1 MEYTFR
7 NSAREEACTVSLSEF
22 SLTLKQGKEL
32 RVVPYANIVEVQIE
46 RKGSRLFRIRLYPD
60 SGRPIEI
67 SNRLYKGSAEADHSR
82 TYATFVRVLHF
93 HLKDKSNA
101 GFISGKRSAQLGL
114 EAMLVITFS
123 FSISFVADYLG
134 LSFINPFMQGAI
146 LSLCAGAFVLVANFN
161 HWPRPYAP
169 TNIPLDFLP

>member
-7 NSAREEACTVSLSEF
+7 NSAREEACTVSLSEL
-22 SLTLKQGKEL
+22 SLTVKRGKEV
-32 RVVPYANIVEVQIE
+32 RVVPYASITGVQIE
-46 RKGSRLFRIRLYPD
+46 HKGTRLYKTRLFPE
-60 SGRPIEI
+60 GGKPIEI
-67 SNRLYKGSAEADHSR
+67 SNRFNNGVVEEDHSR
-82 TYATFVRVLHF
+82 AYATFVRVLHF
-93 HLKDKSNA
+93 HLKDKSKA
-101 GFISGKRSAQLGL
+101 GFVSGKRSAQLGM
-114 EAMLVITFS
+114 EAMLVIVFS

-134 LSFINPFMQGAI
+134 LAFVHPILQGVI